1 MEIHATAVQAVVE
14 NKGML
19 YDASNFPVNADI
31 SGGITA
37 ALSTTYTDTLLSGE
51 TDTVLIGTFNTSAG
65 ATNVDIVGY
74 TSLTGDQY
82 TANDSISYEDAG
94 YIGLAPQV
102 ASNDTICTTD
112 AFGVLYAQP
121 IDGLTYGWYASPS
134 DTVATA
140 IGDSFIV
147 PNLAN

>member
-1 MEIHATAVQAVVE
+1 M
-14 NKGML
+14 
-19 YDASNFPVNADI
+19 
-31 SGGITA
+31 
-37 ALSTTYTDTLLSGE
+37 
-51 TDTVLIGTFNTSAG
+51 
-65 ATNVDIVGY
+65 GY

-102 ASNDTICTTD
+102 AANDTICTTD

-134 DTVATA
+134 DWLQLLE
-140 IGDSFIV
+140 I
-147 PNLAN
+147 PL